1 MKKIKMLSAALAA
14 LCMAVSLA
22 SCGGT
27 DNAADTS
34 KTETTTTTTASETED
49 KTAEAEAEMKGE
61 TTTTAAA
68 ETPEESQAETEST
81 AEDNNA
87 AYAYFDE
94 LNAEYESEGD
104 TTCKPLTNDI
114 AHYKHSLF
122 GTYQDS
128 SKIWTVDEDGNG
140 HLVDQKE
147 KWTDWD
153 IKVKLYSDYIECAG
167 YVYYVTLNTSPM
179 SLTLRKMDIQGNEV
193 ASAELP
199 YVGDGDGSY
208 ISYITPDGHVIVN
221 YNHPRDNNFD
231 GYYVYSPDLQTK
243 TEITTKPQFKNE
255 HGEMIECEK
264 IPFGTNVST
273 NSPGYKNKALIW
285 LNAGSAAWFDCD
297 TMEWEYLE
305 LPEEYGYGF
314 DCSQTIGKYA
324 FCKNTIYDMEKQE
337 IVYTFGEEYP
347 QGYYGG
353 DAFIS
358 RNNEFYR
365 LAPESG
371 EKETVKKCDNV
382 TKVTAI
388 LDYDRYVVVDDYGV
402 FVHTFEKGDSEETK
416 ALSFE

>member
-34 KTETTTTTTASETED
+34 KSETTTTTTASETED

-87 AYAYFDE
+87 TYAYFDE

-147 KWTDWD
+147 KWTDWG
-153 IKVKLYSDYIECAG
+153 ITVQLYDGYYECAG

-179 SLTLRKMDIQGNEV
+179 SLTLRKMDVQGNEV

-199 YVGDGDGSY
+199 YVGDGDGSN
-208 ISYITPDGHVIVN
+208 ISYITPDGHVIVH
-221 YNHPRDNNFD
+221 YRHPRDNNFD

-264 IPFGTNVST
+264 IHFDFNY
-273 NSPGYKNKALIW
+273 PGYKNRAYCYTENGCASYL
-285 LNAGSAAWFDCD
+285 DCD
-297 TMEWEYLE
+297 TMEWVNFDLS
-305 LPEEYGYGF
+305 EEYRYGF
-314 DCSQTIGKYA
+314 DCSQTIGKYS

-337 IVYTFGEEYP
+337 IVYTFGDNYP

-358 RNNEFYR
+358 DINEFYR

-371 EKETVKKCDNV
+371 EKETVKKCDNI
-382 TKVTAI
+382 TKRSAVI
-388 LDYDRYVVVDDYGV
+388 DYDRYVVVDDYGV